1 MIQIIWDLEDDQE
14 GNYQHILEHDV
25 APEEVEEILSDPAS
39 RTTRSHSTGRAITF
53 GWTSAG
59 RYLAV
64 VWEPVENDMIYPVT
78 AYPVPEPG
86 QAR

>member
-1 MIQIIWDLEDDQE
+1 VIWDLEDDDE
-14 GNYQHILEHDV
+14 GNYQHVLEHDV
-25 APEEVEEILSDPAS
+25 TPEEVEEILSDLAS
-39 RTTRSHSTGRAITF
+39 RTTRSRSTGRVITF
-53 GWTSAG
+53 GWTAAG

-64 VWEPVENDMIYPVT
+64 VWESIERDVAYPMT